1 MSGNKYQQ
9 SKLVESIRN
18 GSLASVIEALDTGH
32 DIEEP
37 DMHGQRGLP
46 LRTACFT
53 GNLAIIRELIIRGA
67 DINAAGG
74 DGPSAPLRLALR
86 CRHHGVVALLI
97 KQGAHIPEGVTIN
110 PEILAKIDSLDV
122 PPIMFDAP
130 RLPEKAEPSPTPV
143 SAPSPAPDLLPG
155 DAFALDIPLH
165 TEPES
170 TSQQAASPA
179 ASNTLDIDIDLDF
192 KPAENV
198 GEATRVMSM
207 DLMRFDENLEA
218 ASPAPDKPSSPTA
231 DSNFDID
238 LDINPSANFGTETRM
253 ATMDLMRFNEMPDA
267 AALPDRQMSTQA
279 APIDTSATTSVP
291 APADNSLDFDLDF
304 KPAASFGTET
314 RMVSLDLMR
323 FNETPEQAAP
333 PSRPA
338 DASNSPQESDPN
350 ALDFDLDFKPG
361 ANFGTETRMISLD
374 LMRFNENPDETA
386 LPKRT
391 NSERGTDQHPGDIE
405 FESIKFDKSGH

>member
-18 GSLASVIEALDTGH
+18 GSLAGVIEALDTGH
-32 DIEEP
+32 DIEEA

-110 PEILAKIDSLDV
+110 SEILAKIDSLDV

-130 RLPEKAEPSPTPV
+130 RLPEKAESSQIASTPPT
-143 SAPSPAPDLLPG
+143 PAPDLLPG
-155 DAFALDIPLH
+155 DAFSIDIPLH
-165 TEPES
+165 TEPEDA
-170 TSQQAASPA
+170 TLQQASTT
-179 ASNTLDIDIDLDF
+179 SDSLNIDIDLDF
-192 KPAENV
+192 KPAEKV

-207 DLMRFDENLEA
+207 DLMRFDENLEP
-218 ASPAPDKPSSPTA
+218 PALPPEQPSSPASDTG
-231 DSNFDID
+231 FDID
-238 LDINPSANFGTETRM
+238 LDINPAADFGTETRM
-253 ATMDLMRFNEMPDA
+253 ATMDLMRFNEMPEA
-267 AALPDRQMSTQA
+267 AALPDRQGSAQA
-279 APIDTSATTSVP
+279 ASATDSTTL
-291 APADNSLDFDLDF
+291 ADNSLDFDLDF
-304 KPAASFGTET
+304 KPGANFGTET

-323 FNETPEQAAP
+323 FNENPEQAAP
-333 PSRPA
+333 PNRPTA
-338 DASNSPQESDPN
+338 HGTSHQDAAPN

-391 NSERGTDQHPGDIE
+391 DGERGSDQHPGDIE
-405 FESIKFDKSGH
+405 FEPIKFDKPAH